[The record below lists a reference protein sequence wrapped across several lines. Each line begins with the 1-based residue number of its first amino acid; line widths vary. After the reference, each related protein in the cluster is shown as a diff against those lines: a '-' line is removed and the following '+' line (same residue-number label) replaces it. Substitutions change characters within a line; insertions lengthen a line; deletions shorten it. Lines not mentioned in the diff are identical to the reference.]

1 MNKRTYLNN
10 QYTLYQYPNKPPIL
24 QYQDFTFS
32 LTSEGTIHLT
42 TPSKEFDSTANLFK
56 AIRYWQDSHYVY
68 VDTLIGIEIANAIFE
83 VMLHNGLRFPYFM
96 TTPYYDFI
104 NVSLKYYNID
114 VDFWMDY
121 HSNKYL
127 KPYLTKYVGNTYI
140 NQLKQLGIPS
150 ELTLPL
156 TIFEGDEGYFMSL
169 SFLGKDFLELPIPLQ
184 VVEMPNNKMKLHSYY
199 RILCN
204 LLYHSGYAITEDGK
218 LYPNKCYIL
227 QEEHKALLEN
237 LLQEMRIASL

>member
-1 MNKRTYLNN
+1 MNKKTYLNN
-10 QYTLYQYPNKPPIL
+10 QYTLYQHSNKPPIL
-24 QYQDFTFS
+24 QHQDFTLL
-32 LTSEGTIHLT
+32 LTSDGTIHLT
-42 TPSKEFDSTANLFK
+42 TPSKEFNSIVHIFNT
-56 AIRYWQDSHYVY
+56 IHSWQEHE
-68 VDTLIGIEIANAIFE
+68 DTLIGIEIANAISE
-83 VMLHNGLRFPYFM
+83 VMLYSGLRFPYFM

-104 NVSLKYYNID
+104 NASLAYYNLD
-114 VDFWMDY
+114 SYFWMDY
-121 HSNKYL
+121 YSNKHL
-127 KPYLTKYVGNTYI
+127 RPYLTKYRGSHAYTNP
-140 NQLKQLGIPS
+140 LKQLGIPS